1 MLIAFTAGF
10 AIFGVSSFLEG
21 FVPVDCY
28 YISPIK
34 MNEWAARI
42 MSVFPERN
50 KADLDDFVQQV
61 TNYLTV
67 T

>member
-10 AIFGVSSFLEG
+10 AIFGVLYLLI
-21 FVPVDCY
+21 VIIDINIY
-28 YISPIK
+28 YISSIK

-50 KADLDDFVQQV
+50 KADLDEFVQQV